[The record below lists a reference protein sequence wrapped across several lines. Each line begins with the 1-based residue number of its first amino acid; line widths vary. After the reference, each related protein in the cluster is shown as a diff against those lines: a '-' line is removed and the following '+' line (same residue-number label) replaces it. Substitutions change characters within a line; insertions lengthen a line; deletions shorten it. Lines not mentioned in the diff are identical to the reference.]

1 MREVNIKNDSELW
14 DEVWK
19 RVRSDFHED
28 KIILYHEI
36 SSLRWRKIEK
46 RILKNY
52 RSFKVLDVIEIR
64 VGRGENALLMGLKG
78 ANITILDYSE
88 VALDK
93 ARLLFSHFN
102 CKARFIKAD
111 VFDLPKYLMNSFDI
125 SMSFGLA
132 EHFKHPQRQ
141 QIFNFHFILLKEKG
155 ISFISVPNAF
165 CFPYRIAHLFLKLFN
180 KFPLLEIPFT
190 HAELKKNAYLAGY
203 KSCEIVSSCFIN
215 AFDEFLIKKYIVFL
229 C

>member
-1 MREVNIKNDSELW
+1 M
-14 DEVWK
+14 
-19 RVRSDFHED
+19 
-28 KIILYHEI
+28 
-36 SSLRWRKIEK
+36 
-46 RILKNY
+46 
-52 RSFKVLDVIEIR
+52 
-64 VGRGENALLMGLKG
+64 GRRENALLMGLKG
-78 ANITILDYSE
+78 ANVTLLDYSD
-88 VALDK
+88 VALEK
-93 ARLLFSHFN
+93 AQTLFSQFN
-102 CKARFIKAD
+102 CRARFIRGDA
-111 VFDLPKYLMNSFDI
+111 LTIPNYLINNFDI

-132 EHFKHPQRQ
+132 EHFKYPQRQ

>member
-14 DEVWK
+14 DKVWK

-28 KIILYHEI
+28 KIVLHHEI
-36 SSLRWRKIEK
+36 SSFCWRKIEK

-111 VFDLPKYLMNSFDI
+111 VLPS
-125 SMSFGLA
+125 
-132 EHFKHPQRQ
+132 
-141 QIFNFHFILLKEKG
+141 
-155 ISFISVPNAF
+155 
-165 CFPYRIAHLFLKLFN
+165 
-180 KFPLLEIPFT
+180 
-190 HAELKKNAYLAGY
+190 
-203 KSCEIVSSCFIN
+203 
-215 AFDEFLIKKYIVFL
+215 
-229 C
+229 

>member
-1 MREVNIKNDSELW
+1 M
-14 DEVWK
+14 
-19 RVRSDFHED
+19 F
-28 KIILYHEI
+28 Y
-36 SSLRWRKIEK
+36 
-46 RILKNY
+46 
-52 RSFKVLDVIEIR
+52 
-64 VGRGENALLMGLKG
+64 
-78 ANITILDYSE
+78 
-88 VALDK
+88 
-93 ARLLFSHFN
+93 
-102 CKARFIKAD
+102 
-111 VFDLPKYLMNSFDI
+111 LPKYLMNSFDI

-132 EHFKHPQRQ
+132 EYFKRSQRQ

-215 AFDEFLIKKYIVFL
+215 AFDEFLIKNTLYFFAKRLGMRNFL
-229 C
+229 KKKRLRKEIPTILDDYLGYSLTLIGYK